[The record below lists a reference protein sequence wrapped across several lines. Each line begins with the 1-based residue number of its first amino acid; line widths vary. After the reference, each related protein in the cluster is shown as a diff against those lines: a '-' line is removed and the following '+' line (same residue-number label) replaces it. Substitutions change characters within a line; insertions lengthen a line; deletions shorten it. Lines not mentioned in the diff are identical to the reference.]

1 MRKLLDAVIAA
12 PVGFVVAGFI
22 GLLVGSNPI
31 FYRDDAASAVFF
43 VAALGGAVAGAVGAA
58 SGKTPYV
65 VAVLT
70 GSLFALLGIFGS
82 PFSEEPIWVG
92 TVGGSIA
99 AVVAGFLGMK
109 IGRTINMR
117 VATDDDRSAG
127 HARSMK
133 IGRTINMRVA
143 LLFLMVLIAVTVFA
157 YLVLG
162 LGKGSVYQRG
172 DGRWVG
178 RISLGLDAQGRRRQ
192 STVYALTSNSR

>member
-82 PFSEEPIWVG
+82 PFIVISLG
-92 TVGGSIA
+92 TVGVSIA
-99 AVVAGFLGMK
+99 AAVAGFLGMK